1 MKYLNKIIEYGLYLL
16 VFLLPWQTRWIIKAG
31 EMEYATYSLY
41 GADILLVA
49 LILLFVFFKCRMN
62 FNNKE
67 PSSGLPSV
75 WYFIGLLDLFVFISI
90 FFATDK
96 WLAFYKYGW
105 FLLGT
110 GLFWLITSASYNKMK
125 LFWSLLAGIF
135 LQAGL
140 GIYQFLSQS
149 SFASKWLGIVMHNP
163 AELGASV
170 VEIFGADG
178 IGERWLRAY
187 GGLDHPNMLG
197 GAVAIGLLL
206 IISLI
211 VPKSL
216 PRRLASRRSGQA
228 DKCQNPPTYAK
239 ATAGK
244 NAKSN
249 PNTKIQ
255 NIFLFLPARLCLA
268 VAGGCFFV
276 FVMSLFFTFS
286 RGAWAGLLIGV
297 LLMLFIFLIKKDFL
311 KQRELLKI
319 ILASGVL
326 IFVLSNLYSGLVL
339 TRLSKDTRLEI
350 KSNTERIESFTD
362 AKELLKDNWLFGVG
376 IGNYTLA
383 LREMKSDQPIW
394 DYQPVHNVFL
404 LVWAEV
410 GILGLLGFLGFLGFL
425 GWNLIKK
432 GKYFGLS
439 ILTALV
445 IMMMVDHWY
454 WSLHFGVLW
463 FWLVCGLI
471 LTDTDSGG
479 LTRTNTD

>member
-1 MKYLNKIIEYGLYLL
+1 MKYLNKIIEYGLYFL

-31 EMEYATYSLY
+31 EMEYLTYSLY
-41 GADILLVA
+41 GTDILLVA

-67 PSSGLPSV
+67 LSSEASELSSGLPSI
-75 WYFIGLLDLFVFISI
+75 WYFIGLLDLFVFVSI
-90 FFATDK
+90 FFASDK
-96 WLAFYKYGW
+96 WLSFYKYGW
-105 FLLGT
+105 FLLGV
-110 GLFWLITSASYNKMK
+110 GLFWLITSANYDRIK

-140 GIYQFLSQS
+140 GIYQFLTQA
-149 SFASKWLGIVMHNP
+149 SFASKWLGMALHNP

-170 VEIFGADG
+170 VETFGIDG
-178 IGERWLRAY
+178 MGERWLRAY

-197 GAVAIGLLL
+197 GAVAAGMLVAVGLFFKNKIYTKELSSEASELSSKGLKLFYYFIILL
-206 IISLI
+206 FSL
-211 VPKSL
+211 
-216 PRRLASRRSGQA
+216 A
-228 DKCQNPPTYAK
+228 
-239 ATAGK
+239 
-244 NAKSN
+244 
-249 PNTKIQ
+249 
-255 NIFLFLPARLCLA
+255 
-268 VAGGCFFV
+268 
-276 FVMSLFFTFS
+276 LFFTFS
-286 RGAWAGLLIGV
+286 RGAWAGAIVGILL
-297 LLMLFIFLIKKDFL
+297 LLFVFLIKKDFL

-326 IFVLSNLYSGLVL
+326 IFVLSNLYSDLVL

-350 KSNTERIESFTD
+350 KSNTERMESFGQ
-362 AKELLKDNWLFGVG
+362 AEKMIKEKWFFGAG
-376 IGNYTLA
+376 IGNYALA
-383 LREMKSDQPIW
+383 LEQENSGRSSW

-404 LVWAEV
+404 LVWAET
-410 GILGLLGFLGFLGFL
+410 GTLGLLGFLGFLGFL

-463 FWLVCGLI
+463 FWMIVGI
-471 LTDTDSGG
+471 MVED
-479 LTRTNTD
+479 NYKI